1 MFKLLRLL
9 IIVVLIVGAGAL
21 FLPLGSVEYKDPE
34 VAGTLRVPSFSIL
47 EQETL
52 ESDGKYKAEFKSVR
66 SQWALEQEFER
77 IMKDNYV
84 ETVCSDGKSAH
95 LDEKNQV
102 IVYSYDVQ
110 QGVPFSVYS
119 VVYVRGGSC

>member
-9 IIVVLIVGAGAL
+9 IVVVLIVAAGAL

-34 VAGTLRVPSFSIL
+34 VAGTLRVPSFSMF
-47 EQETL
+47 EQETI

-84 ETVCSDGKSAH
+84 DTVCSDGQEAH
-95 LDEKNQV
+95 LDQKNQV

-110 QGVPFSVYS
+110 QQIPFSEYS
-119 VVYVRGGSC
+119 VEYSRGSSC